1 MIEGKSVDFFR
12 YGTKSFL
19 SIDGLIY
26 KGVTFGASITDYLID
41 GNTGYPMEKPNTT
54 AIKTLADNPDEPDPD
69 PSEPEP
75 EPGGPDEPGGGPDE
89 PDPTPDNTGLG
100 NLNFAIRTSQK
111 DALQGLLL
119 RLEIGG
125 QVRDRPLDVGNET
138 SFGYAG
144 SVTFK
149 GDNKPDATE
158 DSWKCRVYFLD
169 NA

>member
-75 EPGGPDEPGGGPDE
+75 GGPDIPDL
-89 PDPTPDNTGLG
+89 PDPDVTPDNTRLG
-100 NLNFAIRTSQK
+100 KLNFAIRSSQK